1 MIRGDLIIFFNLV
14 NDNIFNMDQ
23 ISRREFNSRLAKI
36 GLGMA
41 AAGIFPSCQGLKQ
54 KKYPE
59 GKFLDAH
66 HHIGQDLLT
75 RTAPFTLDPIIHWM
89 DQHSVSQTILLSA
102 VEYPQSYYI
111 GRGEP
116 VFSHEKLLD
125 KVQETDGRILPFC
138 TVHQDAF
145 DSSQEITGILKRFRK
160 KGVIGFGELKPR
172 DKGWNPGYL
181 PLDDPAMKRIYTAC
195 AEVGF
200 PVLLHID
207 NRHALDT
214 PGLPALERVLREF
227 SEVVFIG
234 HANGWWNSLSGDVT
248 EFGGYPEGKIT
259 AGGAAV
265 RLLEEYPNMYADL
278 SANSGLNAITR
289 DPVFGIPFII
299 NHADKLLFGT
309 DAQGG
314 TGRESHFEFYN
325 RIDLPQE
332 VKNKIF
338 RDNTRK
344 ILNI

>member
-1 MIRGDLIIFFNLV
+1 MN
-14 NDNIFNMDQ
+14 Q
-23 ISRREFNSRLAKI
+23 ISRREFNSRIGKM
-36 GLGMA
+36 GLGLA
-41 AAGIFPSCQGLKQ
+41 AASIFPSRGRMSRNE
-54 KKYPE
+54 YPE
-59 GKFLDAH
+59 GRFVDAH
-66 HHIGQDLLT
+66 HHIGNELWT
-75 RTAPFTLDPIIHWM
+75 SAIPFTFDPIINWM
-89 DQHSVSQTILLSA
+89 NAHNVSQTILLSA
-102 VEYPQSYYI
+102 IEYPRSYYT
-111 GRGEP
+111 GRGESNVKP
-116 VFSHEKLLD
+116 DQLLELFE
-125 KVQETDGRILPFC
+125 ETSGRLLPFC

-145 DSSQEITGILKRFRK
+145 DSSQEITGILKRFRN

-172 DKGWNPGYL
+172 DKDWNPGYM
-181 PLDDPAMKRIYTAC
+181 PLDDPAMKRIYAAC

-214 PGLPALERVLREF
+214 PGLPALEKVLREF
-227 SEVVFIG
+227 PDVVFIG

-248 EFGGYPEGKIT
+248 ELGGYPEGSIT
-259 AGGAAV
+259 PGGAAV

-289 DPVFGIPFII
+289 DPDFGIPFII
-299 NHADKLLFGT
+299 DHADKLLFGT
-309 DAQGG
+309 DAMGG